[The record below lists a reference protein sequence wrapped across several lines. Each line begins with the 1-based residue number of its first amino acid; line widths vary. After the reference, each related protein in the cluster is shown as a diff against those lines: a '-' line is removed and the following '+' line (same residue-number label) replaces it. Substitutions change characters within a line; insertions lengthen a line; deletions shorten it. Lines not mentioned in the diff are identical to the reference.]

1 MSLKTSPPV
10 FRFAPSPNGLLHLGH
25 AYSALLNFD
34 TAKALGGRFL
44 LRIEDTDLT
53 RARPEFEQAIFDDLQ
68 WLGIEWE
75 EPVRQQSDHF
85 ADYQSA
91 MDKLEAEGL
100 VYRSY
105 LTRSDIKRIVEDY
118 ENKGRQWPRDPD
130 GAPHFPGRDYEEQSA
145 RDGDSHTVRL
155 DVDAASRKVGRHLFW
170 QEAADSHFS
179 KMIEVVAEPA
189 KWSDFILVRRDA
201 PASYNLAVV
210 IDDAIQGVT
219 HIVRGK
225 DIYEATSVQRLLQ
238 ELLGLPQ
245 PAYYHHSL
253 ICDDNGRKLSK
264 SRQDTSLT
272 SLRAGGAT
280 PDDIRALV
288 GLTGG

>member
-1 MSLKTSPPV
+1 MSVKTSPPV

-34 TAKALGGRFL
+34 AARALGGRFL
-44 LRIEDTDLT
+44 LRIEDTDIT
-53 RARPEFEQAIFDDLQ
+53 RARPEFEQAIFNDLQ

-75 EPVRQQSDHF
+75 EPVRRQSDHF

-91 MDKLEAEGL
+91 MDKLEVEGL

-105 LTRSDIKRIVEDY
+105 LTRSDIKRIVEAY
-118 ENKGRQWPRDPD
+118 EAKGRLWPRDPD
-130 GAPHFPGRDYEEQSA
+130 GAPHFPGRQHEEQNA
-145 RDGDSHTVRL
+145 HDGNSYIVRL
-155 DVDAASRKVGRHLFW
+155 DVDAALQKVGRHLCW
-170 QEAADSHFS
+170 QEASDSHFL
-179 KMIEVVAEPA
+179 KVTDVVAEPA
-189 KWSDFILVRRDA
+189 KWSDIILVRRDA

-210 IDDAIQGVT
+210 VDDAIQGVT

-264 SRQDTSLT
+264 SRQDTSLA

>member
-1 MSLKTSPPV
+1 MALKTSPPV

-68 WLGIEWE
+68 WLGIKWE
-75 EPVRQQSDHF
+75 EPVRRQSDHF

-91 MDKLEAEGL
+91 MGKLEAEGI

-105 LTRSDIKRIVEDY
+105 LTRSDIKRIVEAY
-118 ENKGRQWPRDPD
+118 EAKGCLWPRDPD
-130 GAPHFPGRDYEEQSA
+130 GAPHFPGRQHEEQNA
-145 RDGDSHTVRL
+145 HDGDSYTVRL
-155 DVDAASRKVGRHLFW
+155 DIDAALRKVGRNLFW
-170 QEAADSHFS
+170 QEASDNHFS
-179 KMIEVVAEPA
+179 KVTNVMAEPA
-189 KWSDFILVRRDA
+189 KWSDIILVRRDA

-264 SRQDTSLT
+264 SRDDTSLA